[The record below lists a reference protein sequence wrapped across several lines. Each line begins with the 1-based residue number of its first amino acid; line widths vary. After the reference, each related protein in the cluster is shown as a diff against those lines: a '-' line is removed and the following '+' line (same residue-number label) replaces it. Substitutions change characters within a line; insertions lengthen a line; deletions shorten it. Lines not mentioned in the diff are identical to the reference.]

1 MGIKRRRRETAIA
14 EGKKPLTTRGS
25 SGSRTSQ
32 TGGQILAGI
41 FERPFFTRL
50 PTFPLNRFLRQC
62 YNSSKKIMYDPWNL
76 GGLNPS
82 FFVIWGGLAPPSPY
96 VEPPLASGGHA
107 SMHLLPSSSINHQPH
122 ESQCLVI
129 AYYSQRP
136 CLNLCMTNA
145 SEEGLNYYY
154 YCNYLC

>member
-32 TGGQILAGI
+32 TGGPNLTGI

-50 PTFPLNRFLRQC
+50 PAKFLISPKNFFLFFFFFFSHRPFLCFNLLLVCQC
-62 YNSSKKIMYDPWNL
+62 YNSNKIL

-82 FFVIWGGLAPPSPY
+82 FKLSSQTYSKKIMYHPWNFGGLNSY
-96 VEPPLASGGHA
+96 
-107 SMHLLPSSSINHQPH
+107 
-122 ESQCLVI
+122 
-129 AYYSQRP
+129 
-136 CLNLCMTNA
+136 
-145 SEEGLNYYY
+145 
-154 YCNYLC
+154 

>member
-1 MGIKRRRRETAIA
+1 MGRVFFVWGLMGIKRRRRETAIA

-96 VEPPLASGGHA
+96 VEPPL
-107 SMHLLPSSSINHQPH
+107 MHRFPNDTNLVLLA
-122 ESQCLVI
+122 LLLM
-129 AYYSQRP
+129 RP
-136 CLNLCMTNA
+136 
-145 SEEGLNYYY
+145 
-154 YCNYLC
+154 